1 MMKVSPVNDTK
12 KQAKFRTVVNKYIKA
27 PREFPDSINEIITQF
42 FRFEPLCKNNRLI
55 QELFQKDKLLKCL
68 YESWNESNEDKS
80 NIILLQYSLNLN

>member
-55 QELFQKDKLLKCL
+55 
-68 YESWNESNEDKS
+68 
-80 NIILLQYSLNLN
+80 